1 MLIYIDKF
9 LKEIIILNVMEDTIF
24 NKISRIFN
32 VEIKSLEFEK
42 DVPSILSKNGKIFYV
57 NEKYSL
63 ESQVY
68 SIFHTLAH
76 IQLGTECKKTTSSE
90 EKAAEI
96 LTLELLMPE
105 NEIKEYINF
114 SLFKL
119 KNIFPYCSYEAIA
132 KRILLLKKTNL
143 SIWYDYKLVFREDS
157 SDNPI
162 GRDPDPFEMECM
174 RYSYKIQ
181 GSVGRANE
189 NRGLKCNAYFIKEKS
204 KKEIILFTE
213 RIDL

>member
-1 MLIYIDKF
+1 MYKF
-9 LKEIIILNVMEDTIF
+9 LKEIIILNIMEDTIF
-24 NKISRIFN
+24 DKISKVFN
-32 VEIKSLEFEK
+32 VEIKSSKFEK

-76 IQLGTECKKTTSSE
+76 IQLGTECKKSTSSE
-90 EKAAEI
+90 EKAVEL
-96 LTLELLMPE
+96 LTLELLIPE
-105 NEIKEYINF
+105 DEIKEYINC

-119 KNIFPYCSYEAIA
+119 KNIFPYCLYETIA
-132 KRILLLKKTNL
+132 KRILFLKKTNL
-143 SIWYDYKLVFREDS
+143 SIWYDYELVFREDS
-157 SDNPI
+157 LDKPI
-162 GRDPDPFEMECM
+162 GKDPDPFEMECM
-174 RYSYKIQ
+174 IYSYKIQ

-189 NRGLKCNAYFIKEKS
+189 NKGLRCNAYFVKEKS

-213 RIDL
+213 RINL

>member
-1 MLIYIDKF
+1 MYKF
-9 LKEIIILNVMEDTIF
+9 LKEIIILNKVKETIF
-24 NKISRIFN
+24 DKISRVYN
-32 VEIKSLEFEK
+32 VEIKSSHFER
-42 DVPSILSKNGKIFYV
+42 DVPSILSKNRKIFYV

-63 ESQVY
+63 ESQAY

-76 IQLGTECKKTTSSE
+76 IQLGTECKKSTFSE
-90 EKAAEI
+90 EKAAEF
-96 LTLELLMPE
+96 LTFELLMPE
-105 NEIKEYINF
+105 NEIKEYINC

-119 KNIFPYCSYEAIA
+119 KDIFPYCLYETIA

-143 SIWYDYKLVFREDS
+143 SIWYDYKLVFRENF
-157 SDNPI
+157 SDKPI
-162 GRDPDPFEMECM
+162 GKDPDTFEMECM

-189 NRGLKCNAYFIKEKS
+189 NKGLRCNAYFIREKS